1 MKIGFIGTG
10 NMGLAIINGCLAAD
24 ESQVENIYAADRNF
38 EQLKNKVSDLGIH
51 LCQTNAELVSQSDVI
66 ILAVKPN
73 VYNQVLTEIKQLVTE
88 NHIVVSIAAGITIS
102 QIENVFQNSVKV
114 VRTMP
119 NTPAMVN
126 EGITAIS
133 RNQQVTDDEFEFV
146 LQIFRSIGKVE
157 AIDEK
162 LMDVIPGVSGSA
174 PAYVY
179 MFIEALADGAVLHG
193 MPREQAYRFTAQA
206 VLGSAKMV
214 LESGLHPGDL
224 KDMVCT
230 PGGATIEAV
239 KSLESNRF
247 RFAIMEAVDVCTQKA
262 KKMIVSKKI

>member
-10 NMGLAIINGCLAAD
+10 NMGMAIIKGYLAAD
-24 ESQVENIYAADRNF
+24 KSLAENIYATDLNF
-38 EQLKNKVSDLGIH
+38 EQLKNNASDLGIQ
-51 LCQTNAELVSQSDVI
+51 LCQTNTEVVTNSDVVV
-66 ILAVKPN
+66 LAVKPN
-73 VYNQVLTEIKQLVTE
+73 VYEQVLTEIKHLVSE
-88 NHIVVSIAAGITIS
+88 NHILVSIAAGITIA
-102 QIENVFQNSVKV
+102 QIEQTLHKSVKV

-126 EGITAIS
+126 EGITALS
-133 RNQQVTDDEFEFV
+133 RNNQVSDGEFEFV
-146 LQIFRSIGKVE
+146 MQIFRSIGKAE

-162 LMDVIPGVSGSA
+162 LMDVIPGVSGSS

-193 MPREQAYRFTAQA
+193 MPREQAYRFAAQA

-214 LESGLHPGDL
+214 IDSGLHPGTL

-247 RFAIMEAVDVCTQKA
+247 RFAVMEAVDVCSQKA
-262 KKMIVSKKI
+262 KRMSQ